1 MAKHRAQKK
10 TRLTRT
16 TRGLVLGAVTAGALV
31 IPVAPAMAQPFD
43 FLNWG
48 ANVIQPNSGGS
59 VGQPNSKG
67 QAVANAAKSKLGSP
81 YVWGATGPSSF
92 DCSGLVQ
99 WAHKQAGVSVPRVSY
114 DQIAGGTPVS
124 KANLQPGDVVSFYGA
139 NHIGIYAGDGQVVHA
154 PTSGDVVKIS
164 PVDSMPF
171 DGATRY

>member
-16 TRGLVLGAVTAGALV
+16 TRGLVLGAVTVGALV
-31 IPVAPAMAQPFD
+31 IPVAPAMAQPFGLPD
-43 FLNWG
+43 WG
-48 ANVIQPNSGGS
+48 IPGWGNSVIQQDS
-59 VGQPNSKG
+59 QG
-67 QAVANAAKSKLGSP
+67 QAIANAAKSKLGAP

-99 WAHKQAGVSVPRVSY
+99 WAHKQAGISVPRVSY
-114 DQIAGGTPVS
+114 DQIAGGTSVS

-139 NHIGIYAGDGQVVHA
+139 NHIGIYVGDGQVVHA

-164 PVDSMPF
+164 PLDSMPF